1 MAVRDGDRIRVE
13 TSGSGWVDG
22 IEGVVAGAWEGRLR
36 IRITKNAPPG
46 VNAILL
52 EEDAVY
58 AVCDVYDQNGM
69 PEPMP
74 LCSSCEGSGK
84 IEWED
89 EDGWQ
94 HEAPCTTCGGEGEV
108 NR

>member
-1 MAVRDGDRIRVE
+1 MIRVE
-13 TSGSGWVDG
+13 ASGSGWADG
-22 IEGVVAGAWEGRLR
+22 IEGVVAGTWEGRLR
-36 IRITKNAPPG
+36 IKVTKNAPPG

-58 AVCDVYDQNGM
+58 DVCDQIGGAG
-69 PEPMP
+69 PMP
-74 LCSSCEGSGK
+74 LCSSCQGSGK

-94 HEAPCTTCGGEGEV
+94 HEAPCTTCNGEGEV
-108 NR
+108 NC

>member
-1 MAVRDGDRIRVE
+1 MDAVRDGDKVRVKA
-13 TSGSGWVDG
+13 SGSGWVDG
-22 IEGVVAGAWEGRLR
+22 AEGVVAGTWEGRVR
-36 IRITKNAPPG
+36 VKITEYAPPG
-46 VNAILL
+46 VSAVLL

-58 AVCDVYDQNGM
+58 ERIGVTAL
-69 PEPMP
+69 MP

-94 HEAPCTTCGGEGEV
+94 HEAPCATCDGEGEA
-108 NR
+108 NS